1 MLLSHVFFRTKIGI
15 SVGKI
20 KRALISVS
28 NKAGILEL
36 AQELQERNVE
46 IVSTGGSASMLR
58 DAGFN
63 VKEVSELT
71 GFPEMMDG
79 RLKTLHPS
87 VHGGL
92 LAVRDEKSHLEAM
105 EAHKIKEIDL
115 LIVNLYPFAETV
127 KSGADY
133 THCIENI
140 DIGGPAMIRAAAKNF
155 NYVTT
160 VVDSQDYGDLI
171 DELNVN
177 NGCTSYAFRQ
187 KLSQNA
193 FSLTANY
200 DSMVS
205 TWMLEQ
211 AGHIQP
217 RRLSFSAA
225 LSQNLRYG
233 ENPHQSASFYVD
245 ESINSGIGA
254 AYQIQGKEL
263 SYNNIN
269 DADAALELVNEF
281 TESDGAAAVIIKHA
295 NPCGVGVANNLVEAY
310 KAALHCDTTSAF
322 GGIVAVNQII
332 DEESAREITK
342 VFTEVVIAPGIT
354 EGGRKV
360 FSSKSNL
367 RLLTAEKSTNLA
379 CQSKVIRHVSG
390 GYLVQDKDRK
400 PLSQNSLRVVTKRN
414 PTDSEFQDMLFAW
427 KVAKHVK
434 SNAIVYAKDLCTVG
448 IGAGQMSRVDSCMIA
463 AKKAEDMAKAQ
474 GLDEL
479 PTQGSA
485 LASDAFFPFAD
496 GLEAAIEA
504 GASSII
510 QPGGSIR
517 DNEVI
522 NAANEAGLA
531 MNFTGMRHFKH

>member
-1 MLLSHVFFRTKIGI
+1 MCSFEQKQVFPLEKLI
-15 SVGKI
+15 KI

-79 RLKTLHPS
+79 RLKTLHPT

-133 THCIENI
+133 NHCIENI

-155 NYVTT
+155 KYVTT

-177 NGCTSYAFRQ
+177 NGCTSYTFRQ

-200 DSMVS
+200 DAMVS

-245 ESINSGIGA
+245 ESINTGIGA

-354 EGGRKV
+354 DGGRKV

-367 RLLTAEKSTNLA
+367 RLLTVEKSTNLA

-400 PLSQNSLRVVTKRN
+400 PLSQNSLRVVTNRN

-531 MNFTGMRHFKH
+531 MIFTGMRHFKH

>member
-1 MLLSHVFFRTKIGI
+1 MCSFEQKQVFPLEKLI
-15 SVGKI
+15 KI

-79 RLKTLHPS
+79 RLKTLHPT

-133 THCIENI
+133 NHCIENI

-155 NYVTT
+155 KYVTT

-177 NGCTSYAFRQ
+177 NGCTSYTFRQ

-200 DSMVS
+200 DAMVS

-245 ESINSGIGA
+245 ESINTGIGA

-354 EGGRKV
+354 DGGRKV

-367 RLLTAEKSTNLA
+367 RLLTVEKSTNLG

-400 PLSQNSLRVVTKRN
+400 PLSQNSLRVVTNRN

-531 MNFTGMRHFKH
+531 MIFTGMRHFKH

>member
-1 MLLSHVFFRTKIGI
+1 MCSFEQKQVFPLEKLI
-15 SVGKI
+15 KI

-79 RLKTLHPS
+79 RLKTLHPT

-115 LIVNLYPFAETV
+115 LIVSLYPFAETV

-133 THCIENI
+133 NHCIENI

-155 NYVTT
+155 KYVTT

-177 NGCTSYAFRQ
+177 NGCTSYTFRQ

-200 DSMVS
+200 DAMVS

-245 ESINSGIGA
+245 ESINTGIGA

-354 EGGRKV
+354 DGGRKV

-367 RLLTAEKSTNLA
+367 RLLTVEKSTNLA

-400 PLSQNSLRVVTKRN
+400 PLSQNSLRVVTNRN

-531 MNFTGMRHFKH
+531 MIFTGMRHFKH

>member
-1 MLLSHVFFRTKIGI
+1 MCSFEQKQVFPLEKLI
-15 SVGKI
+15 KI

-79 RLKTLHPS
+79 RLKTLHPT

-115 LIVNLYPFAETV
+115 LIVSLYPFAETV

-133 THCIENI
+133 NHCIENI

-155 NYVTT
+155 KYVTT

-177 NGCTSYAFRQ
+177 NGCTSYTFRQ

-200 DSMVS
+200 DAMVS

-245 ESINSGIGA
+245 ESINTGIGA

-354 EGGRKV
+354 DGGRKV

-367 RLLTAEKSTNLA
+367 RLLTVEKSTNLA

-390 GYLVQDKDRK
+390 GFLVQDKDRK
-400 PLSQNSLRVVTKRN
+400 PLSQNSLRVVTNRN

-531 MNFTGMRHFKH
+531 MIFTGMRHFKH

>member
-1 MLLSHVFFRTKIGI
+1 MCSFEQKQVFPLEKLI
-15 SVGKI
+15 KI

-115 LIVNLYPFAETV
+115 LIVSLYPFAETV

-133 THCIENI
+133 NHCIENI

-155 NYVTT
+155 KYVTT

-177 NGCTSYAFRQ
+177 NGCTSYTFRQ

-200 DSMVS
+200 DAMVS

-245 ESINSGIGA
+245 ESINRGIGA

-354 EGGRKV
+354 DGGRKV

-367 RLLTAEKSTNLA
+367 RLLTVEKSTNLA

-400 PLSQNSLRVVTKRN
+400 PLSQDSLRVVTNRN

-531 MNFTGMRHFKH
+531 MIFTGMRHFKH

>member
-1 MLLSHVFFRTKIGI
+1 MCSFEQKQVFPLEKLI
-15 SVGKI
+15 KI

-79 RLKTLHPS
+79 RLKTLHPT

-133 THCIENI
+133 NHCIENI

-155 NYVTT
+155 KYVTT

-177 NGCTSYAFRQ
+177 NGCTSYTFRQ

-200 DSMVS
+200 DAMVS

-295 NPCGVGVANNLVEAY
+295 NPCGVGMANNLVEAY

-354 EGGRKV
+354 DGGRKV

-367 RLLTAEKSTNLA
+367 RLLTVEKSTNLG

-400 PLSQNSLRVVTKRN
+400 PLSQNSLRVVTNRN

-531 MNFTGMRHFKH
+531 MIFTGMRHFKH

>member
-1 MLLSHVFFRTKIGI
+1 MEKLI
-15 SVGKI
+15 KI

-71 GFPEMMDG
+71 DFPEMMDG

-127 KSGADY
+127 KSSADY

-155 NYVTT
+155 KYVTT

-177 NGCTSYAFRQ
+177 NGCTSYTFRQ

-200 DSMVS
+200 DAMVS

-245 ESINSGIGA
+245 ESINTGIGA

-354 EGGRKV
+354 DGGRKV

-367 RLLTAEKSTNLA
+367 RLLTVEKSTNLA

-531 MNFTGMRHFKH
+531 MIFTGMRHFKH

>member
-1 MLLSHVFFRTKIGI
+1 MCSFEQKQVFPLEKLI
-15 SVGKI
+15 KI

-58 DAGFN
+58 EAGFN

-79 RLKTLHPS
+79 RLKTLHPT

-105 EAHKIKEIDL
+105 EAFKIKEIDL

-133 THCIENI
+133 NHCIENI

-155 NYVTT
+155 KYVTT

-177 NGCTSYAFRQ
+177 NGCTSYTFRQ

-200 DSMVS
+200 DAMVS

-354 EGGRKV
+354 DGGRKV

-400 PLSQNSLRVVTKRN
+400 PLSQNSLRVVTNRN

-463 AKKAEDMAKAQ
+463 AKKAEDMAIAK

-531 MNFTGMRHFKH
+531 MIFTGMRHFKH

>member
-1 MLLSHVFFRTKIGI
+1 MCSFEQKQVFPLEKLI
-15 SVGKI
+15 KI

-79 RLKTLHPS
+79 RLKTLHPT

-115 LIVNLYPFAETV
+115 LIVSLYPFAETV

-133 THCIENI
+133 NHCIENI

-155 NYVTT
+155 KYVTT

-177 NGCTSYAFRQ
+177 NGCTSYTFRQ

-200 DSMVS
+200 DAMVS

-354 EGGRKV
+354 DGGRKV

-367 RLLTAEKSTNLA
+367 RLLTVEKSTNLA

-400 PLSQNSLRVVTKRN
+400 PLSQNSLRVVTNRN

-531 MNFTGMRHFKH
+531 MIFTGMRHFKH

>member
-1 MLLSHVFFRTKIGI
+1 MCSFEQKQVFPLEKLI
-15 SVGKI
+15 KI

-63 VKEVSELT
+63 VTEVSELT

-79 RLKTLHPS
+79 RLKTLHPT

-115 LIVNLYPFAETV
+115 LIVNLYPFTETV

-133 THCIENI
+133 NHCIENI

-155 NYVTT
+155 KYVTT

-177 NGCTSYAFRQ
+177 NGCTSYTFRQ

-200 DSMVS
+200 DAMVS

-245 ESINSGIGA
+245 ESINTGIGA

-354 EGGRKV
+354 DGGRKV

-367 RLLTAEKSTNLA
+367 RLLTVEKSTNLA

-400 PLSQNSLRVVTKRN
+400 PLSQNSLRVVTNRN

-522 NAANEAGLA
+522 NAANQAGLA
-531 MNFTGMRHFKH
+531 MIFTGMRHFKH

>member
-1 MLLSHVFFRTKIGI
+1 MCSFEQKQVFPLEKLI
-15 SVGKI
+15 KI

-79 RLKTLHPS
+79 RLKTLHPT

-115 LIVNLYPFAETV
+115 LIVSLYPFAETV

-133 THCIENI
+133 NHCIENI

-155 NYVTT
+155 KYVTT

-177 NGCTSYAFRQ
+177 NGCTSYTFRQ

-200 DSMVS
+200 DAMVS

-245 ESINSGIGA
+245 ESINTGIGA

-354 EGGRKV
+354 DGGRKV

-367 RLLTAEKSTNLA
+367 RLLTVEKSTNLA

-400 PLSQNSLRVVTKRN
+400 PLSQNSLRVVTNRN

-448 IGAGQMSRVDSCMIA
+448 IGAGQMSRLDSCMIA

-531 MNFTGMRHFKH
+531 MIFTGMRHFKH

>member
-1 MLLSHVFFRTKIGI
+1 MEKLI
-15 SVGKI
+15 KI

-28 NKAGILEL
+28 NKAGILKL
-36 AQELQERNVE
+36 AQALQERNVE

-133 THCIENI
+133 NHCIENI

-155 NYVTT
+155 KYVTT
-160 VVDSQDYGDLI
+160 VVDSQDYGDLV

-177 NGCTSYAFRQ
+177 NGCTSYTFRQ

-200 DSMVS
+200 DAMVS

-245 ESINSGIGA
+245 ENINSGIGA

-281 TESDGAAAVIIKHA
+281 TESDRAAAVIIKHA

-354 EGGRKV
+354 DDGRKV

-510 QPGGSIR
+510 QPGGSIK

-522 NAANEAGLA
+522 DAANEAGLA
-531 MNFTGMRHFKH
+531 MIFTGMRHFKH

>member
-1 MLLSHVFFRTKIGI
+1 MCSFEQKQVFPLEKLI
-15 SVGKI
+15 KI

-127 KSGADY
+127 KSDADY

-155 NYVTT
+155 KYVTT

-177 NGCTSYAFRQ
+177 NGCTSYTFRQ

-200 DSMVS
+200 DAMVS

-245 ESINSGIGA
+245 ESINTGIGA

-354 EGGRKV
+354 DGGRKV

-367 RLLTAEKSTNLA
+367 RLLTVEKSTNLA

-400 PLSQNSLRVVTKRN
+400 PLSQNSLRVVTNRN

-531 MNFTGMRHFKH
+531 MIFTGMRHFKH

>member
-1 MLLSHVFFRTKIGI
+1 MCSFEQKQVFPLEKLI
-15 SVGKI
+15 KI

-79 RLKTLHPS
+79 RLKTLHPT

-105 EAHKIKEIDL
+105 KAHKIKEIDL

-155 NYVTT
+155 KYVTT

-177 NGCTSYAFRQ
+177 NGCTSYTFRQ

-200 DSMVS
+200 DAMVS

-245 ESINSGIGA
+245 ESINTGIGA

-281 TESDGAAAVIIKHA
+281 TESDGAAAVIIKHD

-354 EGGRKV
+354 DGGRKV

-367 RLLTAEKSTNLA
+367 RLLTVEKSTNLA

-400 PLSQNSLRVVTKRN
+400 PLSQNSLRVVTNRN

-531 MNFTGMRHFKH
+531 MIFTGMRHFKH

>member
-1 MLLSHVFFRTKIGI
+1 MCSFEQKQVFPLEKLI
-15 SVGKI
+15 KI

-133 THCIENI
+133 NHCIENI

-155 NYVTT
+155 KYVTT

-177 NGCTSYAFRQ
+177 NGCTSYTFRQ

-200 DSMVS
+200 DAMVS

-245 ESINSGIGA
+245 ENINSGIGA

-367 RLLTAEKSTNLA
+367 RLLAVEKSTNLA

-400 PLSQNSLRVVTKRN
+400 PLSQNSLRVVTNRN

-531 MNFTGMRHFKH
+531 MIFTGMRHFKH

>member
-1 MLLSHVFFRTKIGI
+1 MCSFEQKQVFPLEKLI
-15 SVGKI
+15 KI

-133 THCIENI
+133 NHCIENI

-155 NYVTT
+155 KYVTT

-177 NGCTSYAFRQ
+177 NGCTSYTFRQ

-200 DSMVS
+200 DAMVS

-354 EGGRKV
+354 DGGRKV

-367 RLLTAEKSTNLA
+367 RLLTVEKSTNLA

-531 MNFTGMRHFKH
+531 MIFTGMRHFKH

>member
-1 MLLSHVFFRTKIGI
+1 MCSFEQKQVFPLEKLI
-15 SVGKI
+15 KI

-79 RLKTLHPS
+79 RLKTLHPT

-133 THCIENI
+133 NHCIENI
-140 DIGGPAMIRAAAKNF
+140 VIGGPAMIRAAAKNF
-155 NYVTT
+155 KYVTT

-177 NGCTSYAFRQ
+177 NGCTSYTFRQ

-200 DSMVS
+200 DAMVS

-354 EGGRKV
+354 DGGRKV

-367 RLLTAEKSTNLA
+367 RLLTVEKSTNLA

-400 PLSQNSLRVVTKRN
+400 PLSQNSLRVVTNRN

-531 MNFTGMRHFKH
+531 MIFTGMRHFKH

>member
-1 MLLSHVFFRTKIGI
+1 MCSFEQKQVFPLEKLI
-15 SVGKI
+15 KI

-79 RLKTLHPS
+79 RLKTLHPT

-133 THCIENI
+133 NHCIENI

-155 NYVTT
+155 KYVTT

-177 NGCTSYAFRQ
+177 NGCTSYTFRQ

-200 DSMVS
+200 DAMVS

-354 EGGRKV
+354 DGGRKV

-367 RLLTAEKSTNLA
+367 RLLTVENSTNLA

-400 PLSQNSLRVVTKRN
+400 PLSQNSLRVVTNRN
-414 PTDSEFQDMLFAW
+414 PTDTEFQDMLFAW

-531 MNFTGMRHFKH
+531 MIFTGMRHFKH

>member
-1 MLLSHVFFRTKIGI
+1 MCSFEQKQVFPLEKLI
-15 SVGKI
+15 KI

-105 EAHKIKEIDL
+105 EAFKIKEIDL

-133 THCIENI
+133 NHCIENI

-155 NYVTT
+155 KYVTT

-177 NGCTSYAFRQ
+177 NGCTSYTFRQ

-200 DSMVS
+200 DAMVS

-332 DEESAREITK
+332 DEESAKEITK

-354 EGGRKV
+354 DDGRKV

-400 PLSQNSLRVVTKRN
+400 PLSQNSLRVVTNRN

-531 MNFTGMRHFKH
+531 MIFTGMRHFKH

>member
-1 MLLSHVFFRTKIGI
+1 MCSFEQKQVFPLEKLI
-15 SVGKI
+15 KI

-36 AQELQERNVE
+36 AQELQERSVE
-46 IVSTGGSASMLR
+46 IVSTGGSAAMLR

-133 THCIENI
+133 NHCIENI

-155 NYVTT
+155 KYVTT
-160 VVDSQDYGDLI
+160 VVDSQDYIDLI

-177 NGCTSYAFRQ
+177 NGCTSYTFRQ

-200 DSMVS
+200 DAMVS

-211 AGHIQP
+211 AGQIQP

-245 ESINSGIGA
+245 ENINSGIGA

-281 TESDGAAAVIIKHA
+281 TESDRAAAVIIKHA
-295 NPCGVGVANNLVEAY
+295 NPCGVGVASNLVEAY

-342 VFTEVVIAPGIT
+342 VFTEVVIAPDIT

-367 RLLTAEKSTNLA
+367 RLLIAEKSTNLA

-510 QPGGSIR
+510 QPGGSIK

-522 NAANEAGLA
+522 DAANEAGLA
-531 MNFTGMRHFKH
+531 MIFTGMRHFKH

>member
-1 MLLSHVFFRTKIGI
+1 MCSFEQKQVFPLEKLI
-15 SVGKI
+15 KI

-46 IVSTGGSASMLR
+46 IVSTGGSAYMLR

-63 VKEVSELT
+63 VEEVSELT

-133 THCIENI
+133 NHCIENI

-155 NYVTT
+155 KYVTT

-177 NGCTSYAFRQ
+177 NGCTSYTFRQ

-211 AGHIQP
+211 AEHIQP

-245 ESINSGIGA
+245 ESINTGIGA

-354 EGGRKV
+354 DGGRKV

-367 RLLTAEKSTNLA
+367 RLLTADKSTNLA

-400 PLSQNSLRVVTKRN
+400 PLSQDSLRVVTNRN
-414 PTDSEFQDMLFAW
+414 PTDTEFQDMLFAW

-531 MNFTGMRHFKH
+531 MIFTGMRHFKH

>member
-1 MLLSHVFFRTKIGI
+1 MCSFEQKQVFPLEKLI
-15 SVGKI
+15 KI

-79 RLKTLHPS
+79 RLKTLHPT

-115 LIVNLYPFAETV
+115 LIVSLYPFAETV

-133 THCIENI
+133 NHCIENI

-155 NYVTT
+155 KYVTT

-177 NGCTSYAFRQ
+177 NGCTSYTFRQ

-200 DSMVS
+200 DAMVS

-281 TESDGAAAVIIKHA
+281 KESDGAAAVIIKHA

-354 EGGRKV
+354 DGGRKV

-367 RLLTAEKSTNLA
+367 RLLTVEKSTNLA

-400 PLSQNSLRVVTKRN
+400 PLSQNSLRVVTNRN

-531 MNFTGMRHFKH
+531 MIFTGMRHFKH

>member
-1 MLLSHVFFRTKIGI
+1 MCSFEQKQVFPLEKLI
-15 SVGKI
+15 KI

-133 THCIENI
+133 NHCIENI

-155 NYVTT
+155 KYVTT

-171 DELNVN
+171 DEINVN
-177 NGCTSYAFRQ
+177 NGCTSYTFRQ

-200 DSMVS
+200 DAMVS

-245 ESINSGIGA
+245 ENINSGIGA

-281 TESDGAAAVIIKHA
+281 TESDRAAAVIIKHA

-517 DNEVI
+517 DSEVI

-531 MNFTGMRHFKH
+531 MIFTGMRHFKH